1 MTLQGSIEGAKP
13 HTKQS
18 QRNKDITRNLATL
31 VAVGNVA
38 KRIVECEEFQDLIS
52 QLDQKYK
59 VPSCAALDRE
69 TEALLIELKKKIS
82 AKLQEAGKVAV
93 CTDIKF
99 WSRKGLT
106 LSFLV

>member
-1 MTLQGSIEGAKP
+1 MTLQGSIKGAKP

-18 QRNKDITRNLATL
+18 QRNKNITRNLATL

-38 KRIVECEEFQDLIS
+38 KHIVECEEFQELIS

-93 CTDIKF
+93 CTDI